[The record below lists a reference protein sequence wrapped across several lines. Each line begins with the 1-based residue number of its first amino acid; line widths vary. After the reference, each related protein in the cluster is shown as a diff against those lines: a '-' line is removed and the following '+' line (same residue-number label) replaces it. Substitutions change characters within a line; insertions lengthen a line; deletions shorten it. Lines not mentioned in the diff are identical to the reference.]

1 MRNRARPPRAFPKRQ
16 TWQALGQASCALG
29 VLLGLAVGVGSQQ
42 PIPPGQTPPIQ
53 TRQTAPPQPPAAGS
67 PAPAPAAAVSPM
79 DHPLQ
84 ILQRAQQSM
93 QGIRDY
99 TCLFVKQERVRG
111 QLQPENL
118 ITMRVRNQPFSVH
131 LAWHA
136 PRNLVGQEVCY
147 VAGRNNGQMRVRS
160 SGLLKAVG
168 FVNLDPRD
176 PRALEN
182 SRHTITEAGI
192 ANLLNELARGW
203 DGEKRLNKTR
213 VTIGEYA
220 YNERRCDRVETVH
233 VDPHNGYFLFARSVI
248 YFDREHGLPIR
259 IENYDWPRGGGQA
272 ELAESYSYANLRLN
286 VGLGDDAFNY

>member
-16 TWQALGQASCALG
+16 TWQALGQAASALL
-29 VLLGLAVGVGSQQ
+29 VLLSFAVGVGSQQ
-42 PIPPGQTPPIQ
+42 PMAPSQTPPPQ
-53 TRQTAPPQPPAAGS
+53 TRQTAPPQAQPA
-67 PAPAPAAAVSPM
+67 SPM
-79 DHPLQ
+79 DPPLQ
-84 ILQRAQQSM
+84 ILQRAQQS
-93 QGIRDY
+93 IRNVRDY

-111 QLQPENL
+111 QLLPENL
-118 ITMRVRNQPFSVH
+118 TTMRVRNQPFSVH
-131 LAWHA
+131 LVWHA
-136 PRNLVGQEVCY
+136 PRNMVGQEVCY

-192 ANLLNELARGW
+192 ANLLNELSRGW
-203 DGEKRLNKTR
+203 EGEKRLNKTQ
-213 VTIGEYA
+213 VAIGEYA

-233 VDPHNGYFLFARSVI
+233 VDPHNGHFLFARSII

-259 IENYDWPRGGGQA
+259 IENYDWPRPGGPREP
-272 ELAESYSYANLRLN
+272 ELAECYSYANLRLN
-286 VGLGDDAFNY
+286 IGLGDEAFNY